1 MLSIILCDRQPGLV
15 SAWRSCFSGRPEVSI
30 EQGDLLDVE
39 ADAYVSPAN
48 SFGFMDGGI
57 DADLSARF
65 PGVQYRVQSAIAGLG
80 GLLPVG
86 EAIIVETEDPF
97 VPYLVS
103 APTMQVPQAVAHTN
117 NAFRAMLAI
126 LRCVEEFNRSG
137 GEIESVAIPGL
148 CTGVGAMP
156 AQDAAL
162 QMARAYEE
170 WLSDAATCR

>member
-1 MLSIILCDRQPGLV
+1 MASTFLRPVPLTTTGPFSHRRRRCCLSITLPPTLNVRMLSIILCDRQPGLV

-86 EAIIVETEDPF
+86 EVIIVETEDPF

-103 APTMQVPQAVAHTN
+103 APTMQV
-117 NAFRAMLAI
+117 
-126 LRCVEEFNRSG
+126 
-137 GEIESVAIPGL
+137 
-148 CTGVGAMP
+148 
-156 AQDAAL
+156 
-162 QMARAYEE
+162 
-170 WLSDAATCR
+170 